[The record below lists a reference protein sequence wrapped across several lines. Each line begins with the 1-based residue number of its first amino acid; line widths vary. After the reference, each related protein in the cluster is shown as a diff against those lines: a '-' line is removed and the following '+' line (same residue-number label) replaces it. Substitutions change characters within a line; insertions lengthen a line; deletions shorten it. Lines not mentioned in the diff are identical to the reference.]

1 MKIVKNITKNMNQR
15 VFQKWLLY
23 HLTVIIF
30 TLAISFIVFLVS
42 SSILEKEITKAHSA
56 SLKQLKQFID
66 SDIEKIEKTYLQ
78 VNINQ
83 QIKEI
88 MMYEY
93 ENLSAHI
100 LTMKDIQKDL
110 RYNKFMNKYI
120 YDCYLYFK
128 NSDFILSDSGKYA
141 PEIFHEF
148 IHNYN
153 ISYDQWN
160 NEINSRHTGYYLPS
174 KMSINSN
181 KKDVLLYI
189 RSLSSTSNS
198 LTNFVAAIDKQLL
211 INAIE
216 DTKWIEESNILIMN
230 ENNQII
236 INPSNITLPMDYTYE
251 YLENASLVLFNTFN
265 KEKVVISQVN
275 SDVNDWKYI
284 SIIPKSVFFKEGQKS
299 LNIAIFTLLI
309 LFILD
314 GYITYYITKKNYSP
328 VKRIIQYLD
337 THTDKN
343 SSNQYEFAL
352 IENTLQRI
360 INENKQISSDFKKQ
374 SLILK
379 RNFLVRILKGNLYGI
394 SVEDSISHYSLDL
407 FQKDFTVLLINI
419 EDFSEMFYDKTL
431 KENDANVEISTLIVE
446 NVFEEILKEK
456 FSVEG
461 TRVDN
466 FIAFIINISEKE
478 VSTLKQELS
487 SIFNYAKEFIET
499 NFNIVFTA
507 YVSEYNTGYDS
518 IKELYD
524 QTLIAYEYGNLI
536 GSDGIQFYSNIN
548 KEKNFNDELSVLDDE
563 KLFIN
568 YLTSKSFDKGKEHL
582 NKIIENWFHKDN
594 ISLEVQKCRRYVLIN
609 MVIGTIKKL
618 SETDNNK
625 LVDKISPDAKLF
637 NCNNINE
644 LHIQINEIIDYLED
658 YYKDYNTQNN
668 IQEISQ
674 KALDIINKH
683 LTDPNLSVS
692 MIADILG
699 VSVSY
704 VSTFFK
710 KNIGVSTLDYIH
722 NLRLEKAKDFLIMG
736 NMNIKDIALT
746 IGYNN
751 SLTLIRV
758 FKKYEGTT
766 PGKFRQTKKQ

>member
-1 MKIVKNITKNMNQR
+1 
-15 VFQKWLLY
+15 
-23 HLTVIIF
+23 
-30 TLAISFIVFLVS
+30 
-42 SSILEKEITKAHSA
+42 
-56 SLKQLKQFID
+56 
-66 SDIEKIEKTYLQ
+66 
-78 VNINQ
+78 
-83 QIKEI
+83 
-88 MMYEY
+88 
-93 ENLSAHI
+93 
-100 LTMKDIQKDL
+100 
-110 RYNKFMNKYI
+110 
-120 YDCYLYFK
+120 
-128 NSDFILSDSGKYA
+128 
-141 PEIFHEF
+141 
-148 IHNYN
+148 
-153 ISYDQWN
+153 
-160 NEINSRHTGYYLPS
+160 
-174 KMSINSN
+174 
-181 KKDVLLYI
+181 
-189 RSLSSTSNS
+189 LSSTSNS